1 MGRCMMMLALADLAR
16 FLEELDG
23 TGHPLILVR
32 DPTTDSGWRLVTMED
47 LQVLWERLTAR
58 ADKNTARSNQLACY
72 NLKEAARLVGVST
85 SKMQTWLN
93 RRDNPIPH
101 IKDGRKIFIP
111 GFQLMVWLKE
121 ESARNIGRTR
131 TS

>member
-1 MGRCMMMLALADLAR
+1 MKMLTLADLAR

-32 DPTTDSGWRLVTMED
+32 DPTTDAGWRLVTMED
-47 LQVLWERLTAR
+47 LQVLWERLTAK
-58 ADKNTARSNQLACY
+58 ADENGARSNQLACY

-101 IKDGRKIFIP
+101 IRDGRTIRIP
-111 GFQLMVWLKE
+111 DFQLMVWLKE
-121 ESARNIGRTR
+121 ESDRNIGP

>member
-1 MGRCMMMLALADLAR
+1 MMMPTPADLAR

-47 LQVLWERLTAR
+47 LQVLWERLTAK
-58 ADKNTARSNQLACY
+58 ADENAARSNQLACY

-101 IKDGRKIFIP
+101 IRDGRTIRIP
-111 GFQLMVWLKE
+111 DFQLMVWLKE
-121 ESARNIGRTR
+121 ESDRNIGP